1 MLTRKFHHQIVL
13 QATGV
18 GAKFWTN
25 VKITSYPFNIAF
37 KKAALALEIIDLA
50 LSVCRK
56 SLIILGSM

>member
-1 MLTRKFHHQIVL
+1 MLTRKFHHKIVL

-18 GAKFWTN
+18 GEFWTN

-56 SLIILGSM
+56 SSIILGLM